1 MIIKKHLRTLVV
13 LLAGILLSGQLFAA
27 ATTNIESPKEKRVI
41 SIILIEEG
49 NQPASVT
56 LREPQSISVMNY
68 APIAGMILLGFILF
82 RTKEAV
88 VEDEVEVEDG
98 PEEAVVPAKKP
109 VKIEQARSDVVV
121 EKATFEVKKVEV
133 KRVKP
138 IEDITDLSIDQEQCQ
153 STTAKKTRCKRK
165 TTLERIV
172 VMINKQKYRF
182 MSCRQHSN
190 NFKPHKDEMK

>member
-1 MIIKKHLRTLVV
+1 
-13 LLAGILLSGQLFAA
+13 
-27 ATTNIESPKEKRVI
+27 
-41 SIILIEEG
+41 
-49 NQPASVT
+49 
-56 LREPQSISVMNY
+56 MNY

-82 RTKEAV
+82 RTKEVV
-88 VEDEVEVEDG
+88 VEDEAD
-98 PEEAVVPAKKP
+98 EAVVPAKNP
-109 VKIEQARSDVVV
+109 VKAEQARPDVVV
-121 EKATFEVKKVEV
+121 EKATLEVKKADLKSVTS
-133 KRVKP
+133 
-138 IEDITDLSIDQEQCQ
+138 IDDITDLSIDQEQCQ

>member
-1 MIIKKHLRTLVV
+1 MIIKKYLRTLVV
-13 LLAGILLSGQLFAA
+13 LLAGILLSSQLFAA
-27 ATTNIESPKEKRVI
+27 ETPAIESFKEKRVI

-56 LREPQSISVMNY
+56 LRERQSISAMNY

-88 VEDEVEVEDG
+88 VEDKLVEDE
-98 PEEAVVPAKKP
+98 PVVPAKKP
-109 VKIEQARSDVVV
+109 VKVEQATPDVVV
-121 EKATFEVKKVEV
+121 EKATLEVKKAEIKSVT
-133 KRVKP
+133 P
-138 IEDITDLSIDQEQCQ
+138 IDDITDLSIDQEQCQ

-172 VMINKQKYRF
+172 VSINKQKYRF

>member
-1 MIIKKHLRTLVV
+1 MRIKKHLRTLGP

-27 ATTNIESPKEKRVI
+27 ATTPIESSKEKKVI

-49 NQPASVT
+49 SHPVSVT
-56 LREPQSISVMNY
+56 LREPKRISAMNY

-82 RTKEAV
+82 RKEEPV
-88 VEDEVEVEDG
+88 VEDE
-98 PEEAVVPAKKP
+98 PEEAVEPPKNS
-109 VKIEQARSDVVV
+109 VKVEQATPDVVV
-121 EKATFEVKKVEV
+121 EKATLEVKKADV
-133 KRVKP
+133 KSATP
-138 IEDITDLSIDQEQCQ
+138 IDDITDLSIDQEQCQ

>member
-1 MIIKKHLRTLVV
+1 MIIKKHLRTLGA

-27 ATTNIESPKEKRVI
+27 ARPDIENPQAKRVL

-49 NQPASVT
+49 NQPAAVT
-56 LREPQSISVMNY
+56 LRERQSISAMNY

-82 RTKEAV
+82 RKEEPE
-88 VEDEVEVEDG
+88 VEDE
-98 PEEAVVPAKKP
+98 PEEAVVPVKKP
-109 VKIEQARSDVVV
+109 VKVEKATPDVVV
-121 EKATFEVKKVEV
+121 EKATLDVKKEEVKS
-133 KRVKP
+133 VKP
-138 IEDITDLSIDQEQCQ
+138 IDDITDLSIDQEQCQ

-165 TTLERIV
+165 TSLERIIV
-172 VMINKQKYRF
+172 SINKQKYRF

>member
-1 MIIKKHLRTLVV
+1 MIIKKYLRTLVV

-27 ATTNIESPKEKRVI
+27 ARSDIESPKEKRVL

-56 LREPQSISVMNY
+56 LRERQSISIMNY
-68 APIAGMILLGFILF
+68 APIAGMVLLGFILF
-82 RTKEAV
+82 RTKEVV
-88 VEDEVEVEDG
+88 VEEE
-98 PEEAVVPAKKP
+98 PEKAVVPAKNP
-109 VKIEQARSDVVV
+109 VKAEQATPDVVV
-121 EKATFEVKKVEV
+121 EKATLEVKKAEIKSVT
-133 KRVKP
+133 P
-138 IEDITDLSIDQEQCQ
+138 IDDITDLSIDQEQCQ

-172 VMINKQKYRF
+172 VSINKQKYRF

>member
-27 ATTNIESPKEKRVI
+27 ARSDIESPKEKRVL

-56 LREPQSISVMNY
+56 LRERQSISAMNY

-82 RTKEAV
+82 RTKEVVV
-88 VEDEVEVEDG
+88 VEDEAD
-98 PEEAVVPAKKP
+98 EAVVPAKKT
-109 VKIEQARSDVVV
+109 VKVEQARSDVVV
-121 EKATFEVKKVEV
+121 EKATLEVKKAEIKSVT
-133 KRVKP
+133 P
-138 IEDITDLSIDQEQCQ
+138 IDDITDLSIDQEQCQ